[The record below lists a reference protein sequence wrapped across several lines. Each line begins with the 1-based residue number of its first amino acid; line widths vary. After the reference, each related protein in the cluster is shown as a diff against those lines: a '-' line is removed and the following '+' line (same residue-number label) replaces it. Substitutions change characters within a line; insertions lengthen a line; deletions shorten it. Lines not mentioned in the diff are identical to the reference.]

1 MGKFSSPTG
10 ANHRAAATRPRI
22 SGWLLGSCCWLAAGL
37 AQADGGNWR
46 WLDSQGRQVFSDL
59 PPPASVPEP
68 RILQR
73 PGPDLPAPA
82 PAPGS
87 TAAGGSPR
95 ASAANPEQGQTAD
108 SAAEPPLYQRNAAA
122 LRENC
127 RRARSTLAT
136 LASGLRLYRLDDKG
150 EQVLMDDAM
159 REQETRQARQA
170 ERDNCE
176 PPANKREA
184 SAQ

>member
-10 ANHRAAATRPRI
+10 ANRQVASKRVRI
-22 SGWLLGSCCWLAAGL
+22 SGWLLGCSCWLAAGP
-37 AQADGGNWR
+37 AMADSSNWR

-59 PPPASVPEP
+59 PPPVTVPER

-73 PGPDLPAPA
+73 PGPDLPKTLPSQADKGDSQA
-82 PAPGS
+82 
-87 TAAGGSPR
+87 
-95 ASAANPEQGQTAD
+95 ASANKEQAPSQA
-108 SAAEPPLYQRNAAA
+108 SEPLYQRNAAA

-136 LASGLRLYRLDDKG
+136 LAAGLRLYRLDDKG

-184 SAQ
+184 SAR

>member
-1 MGKFSSPTG
+1 MEKFSSLPG
-10 ANHRAAATRPRI
+10 AARQAAQKKARLRH
-22 SGWLLGSCCWLAAGL
+22 WLLGSCCWLLAGL
-37 AQADGGNWR
+37 ASAESGNWR
-46 WLDSQGRQVFSDL
+46 WLDEQGRQVFSDL
-59 PPPASVPEP
+59 PPPVTVPER

-73 PGPDLPAPA
+73 PGPDLPRAL
-82 PAPGS
+82 PGQ
-87 TAAGGSPR
+87 AGNGDNR
-95 ASAANPEQGQTAD
+95 AASANQGQGQAP
-108 SAAEPPLYQRNAAA
+108 SQASEPLYQRNAAA

-150 EQVLMDDAM
+150 EQVLMDEAM

-184 SAQ
+184 SAR

>member
-10 ANHRAAATRPRI
+10 ANRQVASKRVRI
-22 SGWLLGSCCWLAAGL
+22 SGWLLGCSCWLAAGP
-37 AQADGGNWR
+37 AMADSSNWR

-59 PPPASVPEP
+59 PPPASVPDS

-73 PGPDLPAPA
+73 PGPDLPAPL

-95 ASAANPEQGQTAD
+95 ASSAGQGQGQAG
-108 SAAEPPLYQRNAAA
+108 SMAEPPLYQRNAAA

-136 LASGLRLYRLDDKG
+136 LAAGLRLYRLDDKG

-176 PPANKREA
+176 PPADKRTA
-184 SAQ
+184 PAR